1 MQRDFDQG
9 TFERGDFG
17 PDDLGGGDNRSQAEG
32 ASSADAPASER
43 RGGDRRSGEVL
54 DRRLGLDRRS
64 AVGAEPTNL
73 ERRRGPG
80 KRLSDFVRDAEEGE
94 MNREQFM
101 FLMAIDAFKRVNGK
115 GFPSWSDV
123 LEVVRKLGY
132 RKTMPSELN
141 LGGRVEDWRER
152 ADAPS
157 NTTHS
162 EQTDSNNRRA
172 A

>member
-1 MQRDFDQG
+1 MFQDTQRRYTQLMRFTDFENDRR
-9 TFERGDFG
+9 E
-17 PDDLGGGDNRSQAEG
+17 A
-32 ASSADAPASER
+32 ER
-43 RGGDRRSGEVL
+43 RGGDVT
-54 DRRLGLDRRS
+54 DRRLGLERR
-64 AVGAEPTNL
+64 VVHGGEQTNL

-80 KRLSDFVRDAEEGE
+80 RRLSEFVRDAEEGE
-94 MNREQFM
+94 MNKEQFM

-115 GFPSWSDV
+115 SFPSWSDV

-132 RKTMPSELN
+132 RKTMASEIN

-157 NTTHS
+157 KTTHS
-162 EQTDSNNRRA
+162 EPTDSRDNRRA